1 MLYNLLSGLGLV
13 VVYKEFKFSTTGEEI
28 IRRVANCNLME
39 QLSRGV
45 YYNLLLV
52 WVVRI
57 FM

>member
-39 QLSRGV
+39 QLSRDV